1 MVFEDLL
8 KKKLGNF
15 NDFKRPKKFQAHE
28 KHFQSFISNYHYAIA
43 GRRVF
48 EAIGEEEYGSIF
60 TLFRHMMRSENDNYF
75 NWFSR
80 TFLKVFVVHF
90 MTEAEKL
97 MKEKPEKAIERLKMV
112 VILFSKYVSREDE
125 KMLHINV
132 IFWMNEF
139 LTGYPEQAQQI
150 E

>member
-1 MVFEDLL
+1 
-8 KKKLGNF
+8 
-15 NDFKRPKKFQAHE
+15 
-28 KHFQSFISNYHYAIA
+28 
-43 GRRVF
+43 
-48 EAIGEEEYGSIF
+48 
-60 TLFRHMMRSENDNYF
+60 
-75 NWFSR
+75 
-80 TFLKVFVVHF
+80 

-139 LTGYPEQAQQI
+139 LTGYP
-150 E
+150 